1 MITFSEKEHIYD
13 HNGHRPVSGTGFISK
28 FEEEFNREYFLSRG
42 ALKELVPDFAEQ
54 KKAWKYSGGRILS
67 QEFLEHLLE
76 QVDIVDFIEGRDAL
90 AQAWVDK
97 SELACFEGT
106 EYHLAREHESYKRG
120 YELNPF
126 DGKEYPTI
134 KKKKIKGVDNYSLAE
149 NLYDL
154 EDGYYPELLVFL
166 PEKIKI
172 KNESGEETEHYWLV
186 GQEDRVFI
194 GTDEQGRFIDCDDIK
209 TGKKPSKWSMRNED
223 TGIFAKLKYPVQHL
237 MDCKHQRYELQ
248 TSLYS
253 YMLECHGYRVRNNA
267 YTHINELVHCEYRK
281 KEIQDMIEYY
291 KTNYLKV

>member
-1 MITFSEKEHIYD
+1 MIIFTEKEHKYD
-13 HNGHRPVSGTGFISK
+13 HDGYRPVSGTGFISK

-76 QVDIVDFIEGRDAL
+76 QVDIVDFIDRREAL
-90 AQAWVDK
+90 AQTWMDK
-97 SELACFEGT
+97 SDLACFEGT

-120 YELNPF
+120 YEVSPF
-126 DGKEYPTI
+126 DGKEYTTI
-134 KKKKIKGVDNYSLAE
+134 KKKKIKGIDNYSLSD

-154 EDGYYPELLVFL
+154 EDGYYPELLALL
-166 PEKIKI
+166 PEQISVGD
-172 KNESGEETEHYWLV
+172 KNHYWLV
-186 GQEDRVFI
+186 GQADKVFI
-194 GTDEQGRFIDCDDIK
+194 GTDEEGRYIQIDDYK
-209 TGKKPSKWSMRNED
+209 TGGKPSKWSMRNED

-237 MDCKHQRYELQ
+237 MSCKHQRYELQ
-248 TSLYS
+248 TSLYA

-291 KTNYLKV
+291 KLNYLNQ